1 MTGRTKYRG
10 QYEKDPLQAIRDD
23 MDRQHALATVGIHVS
38 RLDSKGFSVPS
49 WMDELRDSLERNKHH
64 PFPADRLRNA
74 MPAWSQRTGLR
85 FRI

>member
-1 MTGRTKYRG
+1 M
-10 QYEKDPLQAIRDD
+10 QAIRDD